1 MNIYII
7 YNYWE
12 LLLSLI
18 ILEQSKSKDNILII
32 SGNEIDNEIL
42 IKLEKY
48 YKFIKF
54 NFKSNKFIKLFTF
67 YYKINYFLPKK
78 LNSILINSRR
88 IISFS
93 DQDVVTRYFIK
104 NKKNID
110 LYEHGSVNYQE
121 NFDDLT
127 QKIKSKIFGMEKPY
141 GRNKYIKNIYLRGT
155 GKIPKDI
162 ENKVILID
170 IEYLWSLIEKESE
183 DRIFEIFGLDSEEI
197 KKVRSKEIILFTQP
211 FSEDNVLSEKEKIE
225 LYKHIIENYNI
236 EKLLIK
242 SHPREKTNYKKEFP
256 KITVIDQRI
265 PSELLLFT
273 KANFSRVVTVFSTSI
288 SIFLKKS
295 EVDFYGTEAH
305 PKLFKYY
312 GNVDFFFKKNK

>member
-78 LNSILINSRR
+78 LNSILIHSKR

-110 LYEHGSVNYQE
+110 LYEHGAVNYQE

-162 ENKVILID
+162 EDKVILID
-170 IEYLWSLIEKESE
+170 IEYLWSLLKKESE
-183 DRIFEIFGLDSEEI
+183 NRIFEIFGLDSEEI

-225 LYKHIIENYNI
+225 LYKHIIENYHI

-256 KITVIDQRI
+256 KITVIDQKI

-273 KANFSRVVTVFSTSI
+273 KANFSKVATVFSTSI

-295 EVDFYGTEAH
+295 EVDFYGTEVH

>member
-78 LNSILINSRR
+78 LNSILIHSKR

-110 LYEHGSVNYQE
+110 LYEHGSVHYQE
-121 NFDDLT
+121 KFDDLP

-162 ENKVILID
+162 EDKVVLID
-170 IEYLWSLIEKESE
+170 IEYLWSLIKKESE

-273 KANFSRVVTVFSTSI
+273 KANFSRVATVFSTSI

-295 EVDFYGTEAH
+295 EVDFYGTEVH

>member
-162 ENKVILID
+162 EDKVVLID

>member
-12 LLLSLI
+12 LLLYLI

-78 LNSILINSRR
+78 LNSILIHSKR

-110 LYEHGSVNYQE
+110 LYEHGAVNYQE

-162 ENKVILID
+162 EDKVILID
-170 IEYLWSLIEKESE
+170 IEYLWSLLKKESE
-183 DRIFEIFGLDSEEI
+183 NRIFEIFGLDSEEI

-256 KITVIDQRI
+256 KITVIDQKI

-273 KANFSRVVTVFSTSI
+273 KANFSKVATVFSTSI

-295 EVDFYGTEAH
+295 EVDFYGTEVH

>member
-162 ENKVILID
+162 EDKVILID
-170 IEYLWSLIEKESE
+170 IEYLWSLLKKESE
-183 DRIFEIFGLDSEEI
+183 NRIFEIFGLDSEEI

-256 KITVIDQRI
+256 KITVIDQKI

-273 KANFSRVVTVFSTSI
+273 KANFSKVATVFSTSI

-295 EVDFYGTEAH
+295 EVDFYGTEVH

>member
-155 GKIPKDI
+155 GKIPEDI
-162 ENKVILID
+162 EDKVVLID

>member
-1 MNIYII
+1 M
-7 YNYWE
+7 
-12 LLLSLI
+12 
-18 ILEQSKSKDNILII
+18 
-32 SGNEIDNEIL
+32 
-42 IKLEKY
+42 
-48 YKFIKF
+48 
-54 NFKSNKFIKLFTF
+54 FTF

-162 ENKVILID
+162 EDKVVLID